1 LCGIAVQY
9 DDVDYSRRGHFGGSL
24 VHNMFVMYSPDG
36 INIYGSRDE
45 KFEGRIGVV
54 VKSCKIVIL
63 EGTSFSLVQT
73 FLL

>member
-1 LCGIAVQY
+1 
-9 DDVDYSRRGHFGGSL
+9 
-24 VHNMFVMYSPDG
+24 MFVMYSPDG